1 MAGSRKGKVGPVVE
15 DEMDFDEEDEEIDES
30 QEYDEEEGDDNE
42 EEEEE
47 DQDTVVYTGE
57 DEDDTESEAQP
68 HRIALEAPEYE
79 FDLYN
84 MTAFNYNPV
93 QLTATANFDDE
104 LFELV
109 SAGTQKLVARYS
121 NDHIYK
127 SHIKF

>member
-1 MAGSRKGKVGPVVE
+1 MAGSRKAKVEPVVE
-15 DEMDFDEEDEEIDES
+15 DEMDFDGEDES

-42 EEEEE
+42 EEDEE

-57 DEDDTESEAQP
+57 DDEDDTESEAQP
-68 HRIALEAPEYE
+68 HRIAGEAPEYE

-109 SAGTQKLVARYS
+109 SAGTQKLVAR
-121 NDHIYK
+121 
-127 SHIKF
+127 

>member
-1 MAGSRKGKVGPVVE
+1 MAGSRKAKVEPIVE
-15 DEMDFDEEDEEIDES
+15 DEMEFDEEDEEIDES
-30 QEYDEEEGDDNE
+30 QEYDEEGDDNE

-47 DQDTVVYTGE
+47 DHDTVVYTEE
-57 DEDDTESEAQP
+57 DDEGDTESEAQP
-68 HRIALEAPEYE
+68 YRIAGEAPEYE

-109 SAGTQKLVARYS
+109 SAGTQKLVAR
-121 NDHIYK
+121 
-127 SHIKF
+127 